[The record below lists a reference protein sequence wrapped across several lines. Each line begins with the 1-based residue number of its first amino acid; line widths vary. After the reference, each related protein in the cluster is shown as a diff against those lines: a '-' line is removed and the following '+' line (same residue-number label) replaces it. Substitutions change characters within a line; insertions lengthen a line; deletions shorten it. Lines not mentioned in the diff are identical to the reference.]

1 MIWGILT
8 AGARNADSWPS
19 MLRLNMIVMAAVKS
33 ITKSLRASS
42 GPVSLRER
50 MQRVQQMH
58 EGLNAMKMFSELKEG
73 MCRLS
78 TVNLI
83 PAKANWDEMVVPFQY
98 LPMLGRP
105 LTGRPVEDV
114 PCLPLPFVQEMC
126 SCAAA
131 LRNSSCTHEAAVDAS
146 GYLTKFGEIDR

>member
-1 MIWGILT
+1 
-8 AGARNADSWPS
+8 
-19 MLRLNMIVMAAVKS
+19 MIVMAAVKS

-42 GPVSLRER
+42 GPVSVRER

-58 EGLNAMKMFSELKEG
+58 EGFNAMRMFSQLKEG
-73 MCRLS
+73 MPGMRRLS

-83 PAKANWDEMVVPFQY
+83 PATANWDEMAVPFQY

-105 LTGRPVEDV
+105 VTDRPVEDV
-114 PCLPLPFVQEMC
+114 LCLPLPFVQEMC

>member
-1 MIWGILT
+1 
-8 AGARNADSWPS
+8 
-19 MLRLNMIVMAAVKS
+19 MIVMAAVKS

-58 EGLNAMKMFSELKEG
+58 EGFNAMRTFSELKEG
-73 MCRLS
+73 MRRLS

-83 PAKANWDEMVVPFQY
+83 PAKANWDEMGVPFQY

-105 LTGRPVEDV
+105 STGRPVEDV
-114 PCLPLPFVQEMC
+114 LCLPLPFVQEMC